1 MAPDFSHF
9 FENYAAA
16 FNRSL
21 GEMVDDAGI
30 TAAFAPSF
38 VGASPAGV
46 QAGSNDE
53 SFRAVLHQ
61 AYAFYRQIGTRK
73 VQMLGVDVTA
83 IDALHH
89 MVRVH
94 WRWIGRTKTSEP
106 AEIAFDVI
114 YLTQTLEN
122 GPRIF
127 TFVSGDEM
135 AVFREHGVV

>member
-1 MAPDFSHF
+1 MEPDFGRF

-21 GEMVDDAGI
+21 GEIVDSAGL
-30 TAAFAPSF
+30 TAAFAHSF
-38 VGASPAGV
+38 IGASPAGL
-46 QAGSNDE
+46 QAGANDE

-61 AYAFYRQIGTRK
+61 AYAFYRQIGTREM
-73 VQMLGVDVTA
+73 QMLGVEATA

-94 WRWIGRTKTSEP
+94 WRWIGRRKSGDT
-106 AEIAFDVI
+106 AEIDFDVS
-114 YLTQTLEN
+114 YLLQTQDD

-127 TFVSGDEM
+127 AFVSGDEM
-135 AVFREHGVV
+135 AVFREHGVI